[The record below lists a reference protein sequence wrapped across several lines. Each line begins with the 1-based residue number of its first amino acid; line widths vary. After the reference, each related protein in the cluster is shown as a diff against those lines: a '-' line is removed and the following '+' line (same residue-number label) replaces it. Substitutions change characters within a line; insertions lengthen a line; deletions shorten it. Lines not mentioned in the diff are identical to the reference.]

1 MKTYFNLNS
10 TISVESQI
18 NSIFNSLSSTL
29 SETSVVVKDRAP
41 KGGSCKGFISVFN
54 KADLRRQN
62 EEEKEYR
69 EYIRQGY
76 SKESL
81 QKTFKATPSVKYA
94 FYPNTISPDKL
105 GSVAIYG
112 KNLASLLLM
121 IKKNNTLFGHRVI
134 SATTEIGIRPFL
146 DVKVAA

>member
-10 TISVESQI
+10 RNSFESQI

-29 SETSVVVKDRAP
+29 SDSSIVVKERSK
-41 KGGSCKGFISVFN
+41 KGSLCKGLISVFN

-76 SKESL
+76 SKEML
-81 QKTFKATPSVKYA
+81 QKPFKAIPIVRYA
-94 FYPNTISPDKL
+94 FYADTVSPDRL
-105 GSVAIYG
+105 GSVA
-112 KNLASLLLM
+112 
-121 IKKNNTLFGHRVI
+121 
-134 SATTEIGIRPFL
+134 
-146 DVKVAA
+146 